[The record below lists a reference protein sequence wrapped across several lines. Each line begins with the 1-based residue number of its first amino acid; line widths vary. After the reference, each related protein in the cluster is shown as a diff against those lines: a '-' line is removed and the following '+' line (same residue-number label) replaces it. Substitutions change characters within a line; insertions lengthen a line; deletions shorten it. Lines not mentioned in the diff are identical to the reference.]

1 MCVALRSYNH
11 EEVKVF
17 RKTLEDKDKH
27 ITDEQGEDSSDSV
40 HDSIQKWKLDI
51 TKSKTL

>member
-40 HDSIQKWKLDI
+40 HDSDSEVEVRHHKI
-51 TKSKTL
+51 